1 MSFQIH
7 HFHSSE
13 KVLENKGMLEDIY
26 QMVEYLDSVLTGA
39 EQYGPLLKQGLSEA
53 GYREDGTL
61 GILPGRKYQ
70 YRGFKSRIGIE
81 GNLTAY
87 EYILEGLFRLQI
99 GYSLS
104 RINAGVL
111 LLNTI
116 RGDKTPYGSTEELL
130 TNEMELLESVITLP
144 VSVVLFDLV

>member
-7 HFHSSE
+7 HFHGAE
-13 KVLENKGMLEDIY
+13 KVLEDKGMLEDVY
-26 QMVEYLDSVLTGA
+26 HMVEYLDSVLTGA
-39 EQYGPLLKQGLSEA
+39 EQYGPLLKQGLSEE
-53 GYREDGTL
+53 GWRTDGTL

-70 YRGFKSRIGIE
+70 YRGFKYRIGIE

-99 GYSLS
+99 GYSLA
-104 RINAGVL
+104 RIDSGVL